1 MAIRC
6 AGNYQC
12 FRDHADVEL
21 PLRHILPPRY
31 QTLQPPLSLGLSR
44 AHLTSVFSPPWIR
57 LCAWMRKESLQEV
70 LVETEV
76 EWTTDIHG
84 FIYNCLYGFLG
95 LNVSLPAS
103 LLQKGLQLCVVM
115 ALPLANIDAH
125 MSDLWLWRR
134 IFWWSTTVF
143 CFSAGSDYVRSCWLA
158 YIYFCIW
165 HFWLADV
172 VMLSKETQYLR
183 WCLRQTFV
191 VLLPVPC
198 LSRRWRGWMQTYV
211 CNARMI
217 MVAYVIV
224 AGLLYQRFARCF
236 LCYFLPWCTTE
247 CFLYMHKWPGLII
260 MNPMYS

>member
-1 MAIRC
+1 MVVAMVYC
-6 AGNYQC
+6 LSSKNW
-12 FRDHADVEL
+12 
-21 PLRHILPPRY
+21 LRWIQGSFNL
-31 QTLQPPLSLGLSR
+31 
-44 AHLTSVFSPPWIR
+44 HLIEMLCSWFIFVSPW
-57 LCAWMRKESLQEV
+57 S
-70 LVETEV
+70 
-76 EWTTDIHG
+76 
-84 FIYNCLYGFLG
+84 
-95 LNVSLPAS
+95 S
-103 LLQKGLQLCVVM
+103 GLQRCVVM

-125 MSDLWLWRR
+125 RSDLWLWRR
-134 IFWWSTTVF
+134 SFGWSTTVSG
-143 CFSAGSDYVRSCWLA
+143 FSAGSDYVTSCWLA

-224 AGLLYQRFARCF
+224 AGLLYERFASIF

-247 CFLYMHKWPGLII
+247 CFIYMHKWPGLII

>member
-1 MAIRC
+1 MTQVCYPAPVKVTE
-6 AGNYQC
+6 G
-12 FRDHADVEL
+12 
-21 PLRHILPPRY
+21 LRLPPWITGWFLANIY
-31 QTLQPPLSLGLSR
+31 QELQLGLSR

-134 IFWWSTTVF
+134 IF
-143 CFSAGSDYVRSCWLA
+143 
-158 YIYFCIW
+158 
-165 HFWLADV
+165 
-172 VMLSKETQYLR
+172 
-183 WCLRQTFV
+183 
-191 VLLPVPC
+191 
-198 LSRRWRGWMQTYV
+198 
-211 CNARMI
+211 
-217 MVAYVIV
+217 
-224 AGLLYQRFARCF
+224 
-236 LCYFLPWCTTE
+236 
-247 CFLYMHKWPGLII
+247 
-260 MNPMYS
+260 